1 MSFFFGVIYCHFLG
15 LVPILTI
22 YIWPVPMYTSIVTLD
37 HCHAIPPIRV
47 GIFGSFFI
55 PFLGHSHDSHY
66 FSPLFSFILINGVIH
81 SWHFWAILMIPI
93 TFFFHSHL
101 FIATINE
108 NEREKWR
115 KIVMN
120 LLLSSQ
126 SSGNFKI
133 YLNLLNF
140 NLPHLLPN
148 K

>member
-66 FSPLFSFILINGVIH
+66 FSPLFSSILIYRVVHGWPFSPIFD
-81 SWHFWAILMIPI
+81 SFLTSFLISFSLHFTQNWNSESKEMGMKM
-93 TFFFHSHL
+93 
-101 FIATINE
+101 FIFYKME
-108 NEREKWR
+108 HKMEHKME
-115 KIVMN
+115 
-120 LLLSSQ
+120 
-126 SSGNFKI
+126 
-133 YLNLLNF
+133 
-140 NLPHLLPN
+140 P
-148 K
+148 